1 MAPPAFTGQQIL
13 DQLNALEPDPERRG
27 YFKGYNSK
35 HAWTH
40 KPCFW
45 DLPYFKDLLLPHNID
60 MMHTEKNIGGGEE
73 GEGGGGG
80 GGEGGE
86 GQGPDRKST
95 RLNSSHRIQSRMP
108 SSA

>member
-1 MAPPAFTGQQIL
+1 M
-13 DQLNALEPDPERRG
+13 DQLNALEPDPERPG

-60 MMHTEKNIGGGEE
+60 MMHTEKNIGEAIFGTLKRILRLESIKRHYVIDRYKTCEKAKESRSGRSQRP
-73 GEGGGGG
+73 GSIL
-80 GGEGGE
+80 E
-86 GQGPDRKST
+86 GQ
-95 RLNSSHRIQSRMP
+95 L
-108 SSA
+108 